1 MEIEQQ
7 VATQAEV
14 KDFSSHLSDA
24 GLTPAPA
31 APPITPPAVAPV
43 IETPATPAAEPPTT
57 TVAEPSA
64 PATPA
69 AETTTTEPAATT
81 VATEQPNND
90 LDLSLSSNVATS
102 APAATPAPVDYG
114 KKYEELTKNP
124 QAKFVLDWIESGKDI
139 AELPNA
145 FKTIDYSKHDVD
157 TLTQNLGQLYGWTQ
171 EQIDAQ
177 REHNNSLSP
186 LQAQMLKDQMVEALN
201 RDQNGRLE
209 QSTKELQKERDRQA
223 QIMQQAQT
231 DVEQEATGMIG
242 KRVHGIELT
251 KKDAEDFKKFVYE
264 FNIHD
269 ANGNVDVKKL
279 RNWWLG
285 EHKLP
290 LIQSET
296 KKTAVAEATSKVLD
310 EVTRPSVNGTAA
322 TKVPLPQPKP
332 APHEQASK
340 ALEAFMKGQN

>member
-24 GLTPAPA
+24 GLNSAPA
-31 APPITPPAVAPV
+31 VPPITPTAIEAPIAPAV
-43 IETPATPAAEPPTT
+43 ELPATPAVEPT
-57 TVAEPSA
+57 A

-69 AETTTTEPAATT
+69 AETIATEPA
-81 VATEQPNND
+81 VPATEQPNNE
-90 LDLSLSSNVATS
+90 LDLSLSAS
-102 APAATPAPVDYG
+102 AVESTPTTTAAAVDYG

-177 REHNNSLSP
+177 REHNSSLSP

-201 RDQNGRLE
+201 RDQNSRLE

-279 RNWWLG
+279 RNWFLG

-322 TKVPLPQPKP
+322 TKVPLQQPKP

>member
-1 MEIEQQ
+1 MEIENQ

-14 KDFSSHLSDA
+14 RDFGAHLKDSGATH
-24 GLTPAPA
+24 APA
-31 APPITPPAVAPV
+31 APVPPVIVPPVVETPEPTTETTTETVKPAEVAPV
-43 IETPATPAAEPPTT
+43 
-57 TVAEPSA
+57 TVA
-64 PATPA
+64 
-69 AETTTTEPAATT
+69 
-81 VATEQPNND
+81 ND
-90 LDLSLSSNVATS
+90 NELDLSLSSSETVAT
-102 APAATPAPVDYG
+102 APAAPVTDLG

-124 QAKFVLDWIESGKDI
+124 QAKFVLEWIESGKDI

-145 FKTIDYSKHDVD
+145 FKTVDYTKHDVD
-157 TLTQNLGQLYGWTQ
+157 TLMQNLAQLYGWTQ

-177 REHNNSLSP
+177 KEHNSSLSP
-186 LQAQMLKDQMVEALN
+186 LALQAVKDQMVEALN

-223 QIMQQAQT
+223 KVMQKAQA

-242 KRVHGIELT
+242 KKVHGIELT
-251 KKDAEDFKKFVYE
+251 KKDADDFKKFVYE
-264 FNIHD
+264 FNMYD
-269 ANGNVDVKKL
+269 ASGNVDVKKL

-290 LIQSET
+290 LIQKET
-296 KKTAVAEATSKVLD
+296 QKTAASEATAKVLD
-310 EVTRPSVNGTAA
+310 EVTRPSVNGAAA
-322 TKVPLPQPKP
+322 TKVPLPQAKP